1 MHKFVCFG
9 EVLFDVFPDERKIGG
24 APLNVACRL
33 RYLGNNVAII
43 SAIGD
48 DENGKIILDYLKN
61 KAVNIRHIQTLN
73 NLKTGEVK
81 ITLNKKGNAS
91 YTINQPVAWDKI
103 AITKNAE
110 RLTKASDA
118 FVFGS
123 LSLRDEISKKTLYHY
138 INFASYPVFD
148 VNLRAPYYT
157 KEILIDLMNKAK
169 FIKFND
175 EELYEIAGFL
185 ESPYRNLEQNLN
197 FISKKT
203 ATKHICVTKGE
214 HGGVLLY
221 DNELFYNSGYQVKV
235 KDTVGAGDSFL
246 ATLLSNLFNNSSP
259 QKAIDT
265 ACAVGAMVAS
275 NNGANP
281 LVTLKDIEC
290 FMYPKEIDRK

>member
-1 MHKFVCFG
+1 MNNFVCFG
-9 EVLFDVFPDERKIGG
+9 EVLFDVFPEEKKIGG

-33 RYLGNNVAII
+33 KYLGNNVAII
-43 SAIGD
+43 SAIGN
-48 DENGKIILDYLKN
+48 DENGIFILDFLKN
-61 KAVNIRHIQTLN
+61 NAVDVSHISVLD
-73 NLKTGEVK
+73 NLKTGEVQ
-81 ITLNKKGNAS
+81 ITLNSKGNAS

-103 AITKNAE
+103 PITKNAE
-110 RLTKASDA
+110 MLTKYSDA
-118 FVFGS
+118 FIFGS
-123 LSLRDEISKKTLYHY
+123 LSSRDEVSKKALYHY

-148 VNLRAPYYT
+148 VNLRAPFYT
-157 KEILIDLMNKAK
+157 KEILVYLMNKAK

-175 EELYEIAGFL
+175 EELNEIAIFL

-203 ATKHICVTKGE
+203 DTNHICVTKGE

-221 DNELFYNSGYQVKV
+221 NNELYYNSGYQVKV

-265 ACAVGAMVAS
+265 ACAVGAIVTS

-281 LVTLKDIEC
+281 VVTLQTIER
-290 FMYPKEIDRK
+290 FMYPE